1 MGTFVERARTFVE
14 RARTHLACVT
24 DASIGKGIPFRT
36 TGAKAC
42 GTQGTPV
49 VAAGHT
55 ERAWGC
61 NAGLPR
67 SACLAGASRFEALLL
82 NHRRR
87 LPDAIVLVN
96 APHTLLSADN
106 RRWAARACRRSAA
119 RPDLV
124 SLECE
129 LDEQGDKTG
138 CFRFLRMGNRAEG
151 AAMHMCSSQEF
162 FMLLVLDT
170 FEGLRLGWLGR

>member
-1 MGTFVERARTFVE
+1 LTLRHLQRPKGQAQAKRLRNGAVGTFVERARTFVE

-24 DASIGKGIPFRT
+24 DASIGKAFPFRT

-42 GTQGTPV
+42 GMQGTPV

-87 LPDAIVLVN
+87 LPDAIILVN
-96 APHTLLSADN
+96 APHTLLSAQP
-106 RRWAARACRRSAA
+106 ALGPVRADDRQLAQILFHLNA
-119 RPDLV
+119 NLM
-124 SLECE
+124 
-129 LDEQGDKTG
+129 GDKTG
-138 CFRFLRMGNRAEG
+138 L
-151 AAMHMCSSQEF
+151 Q
-162 FMLLVLDT
+162 L
-170 FEGLRLGWLGR
+170 

>member
-1 MGTFVERARTFVE
+1 M
-14 RARTHLACVT
+14 
-24 DASIGKGIPFRT
+24 
-36 TGAKAC
+36 
-42 GTQGTPV
+42 

-124 SLECE
+124 SLEWN
-129 LDEQGDKTG
+129 LNEQGDKTG
-138 CFRFLRMGNRAEG
+138 CFHEG
-151 AAMHMCSSQEF
+151 AHACEVHRSV